1 MDTGN
6 FKNVRYQLTQYCS
19 KTTCSIYHNKDFVI
33 SSSLSVDLKDRE
45 GSWKEHF
52 KKISMEE
59 RSKFDEETLSNL
71 EGVKTRK
78 TYSMKTDGS
87 KNEYIVVTLLVAA
100 DETLNL
106 PEAIRSAAD
115 LEAAVL
121 RLNSTPEILWTPQD
135 EDDVLSEERMQK
147 DYPYLKPLLRG
158 DN

>member
-1 MDTGN
+1 MIWH
-6 FKNVRYQLTQYCS
+6 FAE
-19 KTTCSIYHNKDFVI
+19 TTCSIYHNKDFVI

-121 RLNSTPEILWTPQD
+121 RLNSTPESD
-135 EDDVLSEERMQK
+135 
-147 DYPYLKPLLRG
+147 LLVMHHRVS
-158 DN
+158 